1 MSIYT
6 ATKIKTFEGME
17 GRGYNATLLR
27 DGKPVAEVIDDASG
41 GGTMFHWLDRDAKAV
56 VRTVNHKDEPHEY
69 NGTVE
74 EAMFV
79 AYCLTLPKWTYSGM
93 TSFQSTDMVVDGL
106 VNAVETERR
115 LKRQFKTKLVF
126 VDGGQEYS
134 YGSKTKGVDPL
145 TLVDGLKRKRPTAV
159 ILNLLPLEEAVRM
172 SLAQGE

>member
-1 MSIYT
+1 MDKYT
-6 ATKIKTFEGME
+6 VSKIKTFEGME

-27 DGKPVAEVIDDASG
+27 DGKPVADVIDDASG
-41 GGTMFHWLDRDAKAV
+41 GGIQFRWMDRDAKAV

-74 EAMFV
+74 EALFA

-106 VNAVETERR
+106 VNAVETEKR

-126 VDGGQEYS
+126 VDAGQEYS
-134 YGSKTKGVDPL
+134 FGAKDKRDPM
-145 TLVDGLKRKRPTAV
+145 TLVDELKRKRPTAV